1 MIHTNTNQRNIDA
14 KRKAADYFLIAFLF
28 SVILSLIVSI
38 LAHFSRIV
46 IVPILLTYAFGFI
59 FAHKPTKQMINT
71 AVTLLLMVVI
81 LALGLFAQMSQTP
94 EVTVP
99 AQAIAPSENIHDK
112 AILTPALTLE
122 KVKIQVTDAHAYPR
136 RVIYQDKDSILK
148 HAVAKEAYRINL
160 NRLLRK
166 YVAAAFVC
174 LSGYGL
180 YLCQKRHET
189 FF

>member
-1 MIHTNTNQRNIDA
+1 MIHTNSHQRNIEA
-14 KRKAADYFLIAFLF
+14 RKKAQDYFLIAFLF
-28 SVILSLIVSI
+28 SVILSLIVSV

-71 AVTLLLMVVI
+71 AVTLLLMAFI
-81 LALGLFAQMSQTP
+81 LAFGLFAQMSRTP
-94 EVTVP
+94 QVTVP
-99 AQAIAPSENIHDK
+99 AQSIAPSENIRDK
-112 AILTPALTLE
+112 AILTPALSLE

-136 RVIYQDKDSILK
+136 RVIYQNKDSVLINDI
-148 HAVAKEAYRINL
+148 AKEAYRINL

-166 YVAAAFVC
+166 YLAVAFVC

-180 YLCQKRHET
+180 YLCQKRHKA